1 MSLRGAGVPPAA
13 AETLELD
20 LRHRLGESVVV
31 MGVGNPDRGDDGAGL
46 RVAELLEEAL
56 PCGAPPDG
64 RRLTVLL
71 AEEVPESFLGPAAAA
86 RPDTVLLVDA
96 VDVGAAP
103 GSVALLE
110 PEALEGGATFTHRT
124 PLTLVSEFLRRET
137 GADVFLLA
145 IQPRSLEWGDPMSS
159 EVEEAARH
167 LSRILAA
174 ALHRETAAC

>member
-1 MSLRGAGVPPAA
+1 MSLRGAAVPPVA
-13 AETLELD
+13 AETLAED
-20 LRHRLGESVVV
+20 LHHRLGENVVV
-31 MGVGNPDRGDDGAGL
+31 MGIGNPDRADDGAGL
-46 RVAELLEEAL
+46 RVAELLAEAL
-56 PCGAPPDG
+56 PCGGPPGG
-64 RRLTVLL
+64 RRLTVVL
-71 AEEVPESFLGPAAAA
+71 AGNVPESFLGPAAAA

-96 VDVGAAP
+96 ADMGAAP

-110 PEALEGGATFTHRT
+110 PEDVPGGATFTHRT
-124 PLTLVSEFLRRET
+124 PLGLLATFLSRET

-159 EVEEAARH
+159 EVEAVARH